1 MSKAAKSA
9 WCSAPIRSM
18 SSSGVTP
25 SRSALSMTGV
35 PWASS
40 AQTKWISAPRMRWN
54 RTHTSVWMYSTRWP
68 MWMGPLA

>member
-1 MSKAAKSA
+1 MWNEAKSA
-9 WCSAPIRSM
+9 RCSAPIRSM
-18 SSSGVTP
+18 SSSGATP
-25 SRSALSMTGV
+25 SRSALSMMGV

-40 AQTKWISAPRMRWN
+40 AQTKWHSAPRMRWN